1 MALVLTFE
9 APEALDRCLGG
20 LAHQSHPISEIL
32 VVDNAADPQVDVVVG
47 RHEGVQFE
55 HLPEN
60 LGPAGGHAEGL
71 RRFHRSRHAFAWVMD
86 DDCVPDPD
94 ALDALLGCAGQD
106 GEWCVALPTAVDEAT
121 QERVQGHG
129 WLGALIP
136 WAIVDAVG
144 VPNEELFW
152 WTEDTEYLQWRI
164 PRAGFDVRWS
174 DEAVVAVSRARAQTS
189 KPAWKYYYESR
200 NQVFYRLH
208 VQKQPLDGPPAR
220 HLRLRV
226 RGWRALKAVAKLAT
240 RATVRER
247 DGRARKL
254 LMILRGTRDGLL
266 GRLGRTVIPDT
277 SHRPSIPPA
286 MTDT

>member
-9 APEALDRCLGG
+9 APEALDRCLRG
-20 LAHQSHPISEIL
+20 LARQSRPPTEIL
-32 VVDNAADPQVDVVVG
+32 VIDNAADPRMNEVVG
-47 RHEGVQFE
+47 RHAGVHVE

-86 DDCVPDPD
+86 DDCVPEPG
-94 ALDALLGCAGQD
+94 ALDSLLECAGQD
-106 GEWCVALPTAVDEAT
+106 GGSCVALPTVVDAAT
-121 QERVQGHG
+121 QERLQGHG
-129 WLGALIP
+129 WWGALIP
-136 WAIVDAVG
+136 WEIVDAVG

-174 DEAVVAVSRARAQTS
+174 DDAVVAVSRARTEAS

-200 NQVFYRLH
+200 NQVFYRLR

-226 RGWRALKAVAKLAT
+226 RGWRALRAVTKLAT
-240 RATVRER
+240 RAALRER
-247 DGRARKL
+247 EQRGRKL
-254 LMILRGTRDGLL
+254 LMIARGARDGVL
-266 GRLGRTVIPDT
+266 GRLGRTLLPDS
-277 SHRPSIPPA
+277 SHRPSIPGS
-286 MTDT
+286 